1 MKDTALYPGTFDPV
15 TLGHI
20 DIIRRAVKLFDKL
33 VVAVA
38 DNPEKESLFSVKER
52 VELIEKSVGD
62 IEKATVT
69 SFSDLT
75 AKFARTI
82 GAAAIIRG
90 IRAVSDFEFEFQMA
104 LMNRKIEPDVET
116 VYLMPTDKFSYISSS
131 LVKDIAR
138 RGGEVSC
145 FVPPAV
151 LKALKKRFSS

>member
-38 DNPEKESLFSVKER
+38 DNPEKEFLFSVKER
-52 VELIEKSVGD
+52 VELIEQSIGD

-75 AKFARTI
+75 AKFARSI
-82 GAAAIIRG
+82 GAAAIVRG

-104 LMNRKIEPDVET
+104 SMNRKIEPDVET

-151 LKALKKRFSS
+151 LEALKKRFSS